1 MWVIKVFSGDRR
13 RPYGPGQSG
22 HRAVP
27 DPTAATRRRSC
38 LTWRPPITA
47 GQRHVR
53 RSETPHGASAA
64 PSGTGSAG
72 TETRAGAPGEP
83 VAPALDEHQ
92 VKRTNRHLNRDHAL
106 LLDGDE
112 HGVSLGV

>member
-1 MWVIKVFSGDRR
+1 MPDR
-13 RPYGPGQSG
+13 
-22 HRAVP
+22 
-27 DPTAATRRRSC
+27 
-38 LTWRPPITA
+38 WRPPITA

-83 VAPALDEHQ
+83 VATALDEHQ

>member
-1 MWVIKVFSGDRR
+1 MPDR
-13 RPYGPGQSG
+13 
-22 HRAVP
+22 
-27 DPTAATRRRSC
+27 
-38 LTWRPPITA
+38 WRPPITA

-53 RSETPHGASAA
+53 RSENPTRCVCC
-64 PSGTGSAG
+64 TQRYGSAR